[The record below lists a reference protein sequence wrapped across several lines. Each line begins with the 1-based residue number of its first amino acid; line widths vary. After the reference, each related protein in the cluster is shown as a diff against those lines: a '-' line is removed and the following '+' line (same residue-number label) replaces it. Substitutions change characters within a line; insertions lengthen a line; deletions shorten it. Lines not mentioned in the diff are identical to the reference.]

1 MFTPGSDPVPGTHP
15 ERPAMSYTPPSR
27 RVPPRGGII
36 GSAIAGVLVLV
47 GVILAALSC
56 SSPGSSSATGPTTT
70 VVPVTVPVV
79 PPPVVVTQVPQPTVV
94 VSVSPVYVPP
104 KSVNSGSGGAADPG
118 NGLDA
123 GTVVLLLGGAVLVVG
138 GGIALVRRRR
148 VS

>member
-1 MFTPGSDPVPGTHP
+1 MTQPRRAS
-15 ERPAMSYTPPSR
+15 SR
-27 RVPPRGGII
+27 SII
-36 GSAIAGVLVLV
+36 GSAVAGVLALV
-47 GVILAALSC
+47 GIVFAALSC
-56 SSPGSSSATGPTTT
+56 SSPGPTTPSGATTT

-79 PPPVVVTQVPQPTVV
+79 PPLVTVTAVPQPTIVV
-94 VSVSPVYVPP
+94 TTVYVPP

-123 GTVVLLLGGAVLVVG
+123 GTVVLLIGGALLVVG